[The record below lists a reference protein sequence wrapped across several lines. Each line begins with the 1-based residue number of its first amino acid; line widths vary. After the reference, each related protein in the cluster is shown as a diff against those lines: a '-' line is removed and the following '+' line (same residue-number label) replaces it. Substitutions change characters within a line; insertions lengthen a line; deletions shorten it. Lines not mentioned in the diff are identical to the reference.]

1 MASGKLASLILKIS
15 ANGADAQA
23 EFRKLEKQV
32 GDFGKKMKQLGTN
45 MSTYITAPV
54 VAAGALAVR
63 SANTQI
69 QAESRLLTALKGRKD
84 VQERLIAQAAE
95 LQQRSTY
102 GDEEII
108 AQQAYLAALGLTEA
122 QIGSTISAATQL
134 SAALGIDLNSAV
146 RNLAKTYSGLAGELG
161 ESIPALREL
170 TAEEMKAGG
179 AIAYVNDNYKG
190 FAETAAQ
197 TGMGPLQ
204 QLKNTLGDLAEQFGA
219 ILVPVIQKLAT
230 KLKEIAERFQQLS
243 PRAREVIT
251 TIAAVVAAIGP
262 LIAVVGKLAMGL
274 KTTIALLPALGSA
287 FTTFAATPIGAVVTG
302 LGVVIALL
310 AKARAEIKQTREEF
324 VNWAN
329 DDFYKKGYN
338 MTMAAFGNASD
349 AEVKRALREQEAE
362 YSRLSN
368 ASGKLETEEYERLAK
383 LPGVIAALNDIMSQR
398 SESEPAVVEEVV
410 ELTDTATEAIGIIPQ
425 LEEKIKNLNEALKTA
440 TSESAIAQI
449 NADLAE
455 TNKELQRLKNL
466 QPEKVIQQ
474 VAGIST
480 QGVDLSGLTTA
491 PTLKKGTLLEN
502 VFGKIQGDAYAEQAT
517 KKAEQIAE
525 VNQHIAGVLT
535 NSFANMATALGEG
548 IGELISGGEFNPLQ
562 AFLRLLGETL
572 KQLGSALIA
581 YAVTMKAVQEA
592 LKNVFSNPWI
602 ALAAGAAAIAAGT
615 VLANVAKKPIKL
627 ATGGLAY
634 GPTLAVVGDNPGAS
648 SDPEVVAPL
657 SKLRNYIGGQKL
669 ELVGDISFELSG
681 DSLKAVLNRENVRL
695 STLG

>member
-23 EFRKLEKQV
+23 EFKKLEKQV
-32 GDFGKKMKQLGTN
+32 GDFGKKMKQIGTN

-219 ILVPVIQKLAT
+219 VLVPVIQKLAT

-251 TIAAVVAAIGP
+251 TIAAVVAAVGP
-262 LIAVVGKLAMGL
+262 LLVAGGKFLTLAKGVVAF
-274 KTTIALLPALGSA
+274 LPALAGGFSA
-287 FTTFAATPIGAVVTG
+287 ILGPVAAVTAGIVAATT
-302 LGVVIALL
+302 ALL
-310 AKARAEIKQTREEF
+310 QWKNGAKMTRDEF
-324 VNWAN
+324 IEWAN
-329 DDFYKKGYN
+329 ERGTDKWYN
-338 MTMAAFGNASD
+338 MTMTSFGSASD
-349 AEVKRALREQEAE
+349 AEVKRALREAEADIDALLNGGWHSDNLE
-362 YSRLSN
+362 NVKRLS
-368 ASGKLETEEYERLAK
+368 GT
-383 LPGVIAALNDIMSQR
+383 ITALRDIMSQR

-410 ELTDTATEAIGIIPQ
+410 ELTDTATKAIGLIPQ
-425 LEEKIKNLNEALKTA
+425 LEEKIQNLNEALKAA
-440 TSESAIAQI
+440 TSESAIARI

-466 QPEKVIQQ
+466 QPAKIIQQ

-480 QGVDLSGLTTA
+480 EGVDLSGLTA
-491 PTLKKGTLLEN
+491 PPTLKEGTLLEN
-502 VFGKIQGDAYAEQAT
+502 VFGNIQADAYTAEAE
-517 KKAEQIAE
+517 KKAEEIAE
-525 VNQHIAGVLT
+525 VNNKIKSILSD
-535 NSFANMATALGEG
+535 SFSSLATSLGEG
-548 IGELISGGEFNPLQ
+548 IGNALTGDSFNPLKS
-562 AFLRLLGETL
+562 FLEMFGSLL

-581 YAVTMKAVQEA
+581 YGAALEGFKEA
-592 LKNVFSNPWI
+592 LKSLNPWV
-602 ALAAGAAAIAAGT
+602 AIAAGVAAVAAGT
-615 VLANVAKKPIKL
+615 FVTKIAKKPIKL

-634 GPTLAVVGDNPGAS
+634 GPTLAVVGDNPGAAA
-648 SDPEVVAPL
+648 DPEVVAPL

>member
-15 ANGADAQA
+15 ANGAEA
-23 EFRKLEKQV
+23 EATFKKLERQV
-32 GDFGKKMKQLGTN
+32 GDFGKKMKQIGTT

-219 ILVPVIQKLAT
+219 VLVPVIQKLAT

-251 TIAAVVAAIGP
+251 TIAAVVAAVGP
-262 LIAVVGKLAMGL
+262 LLAVVGKLAMGL
-274 KTTIALLPALGSA
+274 KTFVALLPAVKAGLVSVSLG
-287 FTTFAATPIGAVVTG
+287 P
-302 LGVVIALL
+302 LGVAIAGFTALAGALALVNKEAKSVDEFLKGQGQQRMDEAYDRAILL
-310 AKARAEIKQTREEF
+310 YNKPDISTEELKRVLQDYQGMMNAEANRYVFESGGRMSQKQMDALGVYQGTIK
-324 VNWAN
+324 
-329 DDFYKKGYN
+329 
-338 MTMAAFGNASD
+338 
-349 AEVKRALREQEAE
+349 ALREIIATREAD
-362 YSRLSN
+362 N
-368 ASGKLETEEYERLAK
+368 K
-383 LPGVIAALNDIMSQR
+383 
-398 SESEPAVVEEVV
+398 VVNNS
-410 ELTDTATEAIGIIPQ
+410 IGLIPQ
-425 LEEKIKNLNEALKTA
+425 LEEKIKNLNEALKVA

-480 QGVDLSGLTTA
+480 EGVDLSGLTTA

-502 VFGKIQGDAYAEQAT
+502 VFGKIQGDAYAEEAT

-525 VNQHIAGVLT
+525 ANQHIAGVLT

-548 IGELISGGEFNPLQ
+548 IGELVSGGEFKPLQ

-581 YAVTMKAVQEA
+581 YAVTMEAVQEA
-592 LKNVFSNPWI
+592 LKNVFKNPWI
-602 ALAAGAAAIAAGT
+602 TLAAGVAAIAAGT
-615 VLANVAKKPIKL
+615 ALAKVAQKPIKL

-634 GPTLAVVGDNPGAS
+634 GPTLAVVGDNPGAAA
-648 SDPEVVAPL
+648 DPEVVAPL

>member
-15 ANGADAQA
+15 ANGTEAQA
-23 EFRKLEKQV
+23 EFKKLEKQV
-32 GDFGKKMKQLGTN
+32 GDFGKKMKQIGTN

-63 SANTQI
+63 SASTQI

-102 GDEEII
+102 GDEEVI

-134 SAALGIDLNSAV
+134 SAALDIDLNSAV

-197 TGMGPLQ
+197 TEMGPVQ
-204 QLKNTLGDLAEQFGA
+204 QMMNTLGDLAEQFGA
-219 ILVPVIQKLAT
+219 VLVPVIQKLAT

-251 TIAAVVAAIGP
+251 TIAAVVAAFGP

-274 KTTIALLPALGSA
+274 KTFVALLPAVKAGLVSVSLG
-287 FTTFAATPIGAVVTG
+287 P
-302 LGVVIALL
+302 LGVAIAGFTALAGALALVNKEAKSVDEFLKGQGQQRMDEAYDRAILL
-310 AKARAEIKQTREEF
+310 YNKPDISTEELKRVLQDYQGMMNAEANRYVFESGGRMSQKQMDALGVYQGTIK
-324 VNWAN
+324 
-329 DDFYKKGYN
+329 
-338 MTMAAFGNASD
+338 
-349 AEVKRALREQEAE
+349 ALREIIATREAD
-362 YSRLSN
+362 N
-368 ASGKLETEEYERLAK
+368 K
-383 LPGVIAALNDIMSQR
+383 
-398 SESEPAVVEEVV
+398 VVNNS
-410 ELTDTATEAIGIIPQ
+410 IGLIPQ
-425 LEEKIKNLNEALKTA
+425 LEEKIKNLNEALKAA
-440 TSESAIAQI
+440 TSESAIARI
-449 NADLAE
+449 NADIAE
-455 TNKELQRLKNL
+455 ANKELQRLKNL

-480 QGVDLSGLTTA
+480 EGVDLSGLTTA
-491 PTLKKGTLLEN
+491 PMLKKGTLLEN
-502 VFGKIQGDAYAEQAT
+502 VFGKIQGDAYAEEAT

-525 VNQHIAGVLT
+525 ANQHIAGVLT
-535 NSFANMATALGEG
+535 NSFTNMATALGEG

-602 ALAAGAAAIAAGT
+602 TLAAGVAAIAAGT
-615 VLANVAKKPIKL
+615 ALAKVAQKPIKL

-634 GPTLAVVGDNPGAS
+634 GPTLAVVGDNPGAAA
-648 SDPEVVAPL
+648 DPEVVAPL

>member
-15 ANGADAQA
+15 ANGTEAQA
-23 EFRKLEKQV
+23 EFRKLERQV
-32 GDFGKKMKQLGTN
+32 GDFGKKMKQIGTT

-170 TAEEMKAGG
+170 TTEEMKAGG

-251 TIAAVVAAIGP
+251 TIAAVVAAVGP
-262 LIAVVGKLAMGL
+262 LLVAGGKFLTLAKGVVAF
-274 KTTIALLPALGSA
+274 LPALAGGFSA
-287 FTTFAATPIGAVVTG
+287 ILGPVAAVTAGIVAATT
-302 LGVVIALL
+302 ALL
-310 AKARAEIKQTREEF
+310 QWKNGAKMTRDEF
-324 VNWAN
+324 IEWVNERGTDKW
-329 DDFYKKGYN
+329 YN
-338 MTMAAFGNASD
+338 MTMTSFGSASD
-349 AEVKRALREQEAE
+349 AEVKRALREAEAGIDALLNGGWHSDNLE
-362 YSRLSN
+362 N
-368 ASGKLETEEYERLAK
+368 AKRLA
-383 LPGVIAALNDIMSQR
+383 GTITALRDIMSQR

-410 ELTDTATEAIGIIPQ
+410 ELTDTATKAIGLIPQ
-425 LEEKIKNLNEALKTA
+425 LEEKIKNLNEALKAA
-440 TSESAIAQI
+440 TSESQIAQI

-455 TNKELQRLKNL
+455 TNKELQRLKDL
-466 QPEKVIQQ
+466 QPAKIIQQ

-480 QGVDLSGLTTA
+480 QGVDLSGLTA
-491 PTLKKGTLLEN
+491 SPTLKEGTLLEN

-535 NSFANMATALGEG
+535 NSFSNMATALGEG

-562 AFLRLLGETL
+562 AFLRLLSETL

-592 LKNVFSNPWI
+592 LKNVFKNPWI
-602 ALAAGAAAIAAGT
+602 ALAAGVAAITAGT

-634 GPTLAVVGDNPGAS
+634 GPTLAVVGDNPGAAA
-648 SDPEVVAPL
+648 DPEVVAPL

>member
-15 ANGADAQA
+15 ANGAEA
-23 EFRKLEKQV
+23 EATFKKLERQV
-32 GDFGKKMKQLGTN
+32 GDFGKKMKQIGTN

-251 TIAAVVAAIGP
+251 TIAAVVAAAGP
-262 LIAVVGKLAMGL
+262 LLVAGGKFLTLAKGVVAF
-274 KTTIALLPALGSA
+274 LPALAGG
-287 FTTFAATPIGAVVTG
+287 FTAILGPVAAVTAGIVAATT
-302 LGVVIALL
+302 ALL
-310 AKARAEIKQTREEF
+310 QWKNGAKMTRDEF
-324 VNWAN
+324 IEWAN
-329 DDFYKKGYN
+329 ERGTDKWYN
-338 MTMAAFGNASD
+338 MTMTSFGSASD
-349 AEVKRALREQEAE
+349 AEVKRALREAEADIDALLNGGWHSDNLE
-362 YSRLSN
+362 NVKRLS
-368 ASGKLETEEYERLAK
+368 GT
-383 LPGVIAALNDIMSQR
+383 ITALRDIMSQR

-410 ELTDTATEAIGIIPQ
+410 ELTDTATEAIGLIPQ
-425 LEEKIKNLNEALKTA
+425 LEEKIKNLNEALKAA
-440 TSESAIAQI
+440 TSESAIARI

-480 QGVDLSGLTTA
+480 EGVDLSGLTTA

-502 VFGKIQGDAYAEQAT
+502 VFGKIQGDAYAEEAT

-525 VNQHIAGVLT
+525 ANQHIAGVLT

-548 IGELISGGEFNPLQ
+548 IGELVSGGEFKPLQ

-592 LKNVFSNPWI
+592 LKNVFKNPWI
-602 ALAAGAAAIAAGT
+602 TLAAGVAAIAAGT
-615 VLANVAKKPIKL
+615 YLANFAKKPIKL

-634 GPTLAVVGDNPGAS
+634 GPTLAVVGDNPGAAA
-648 SDPEVVAPL
+648 DPEVVAPL

-681 DSLKAVLNRENVRL
+681 NSLKALLDRENVRL
-695 STLG
+695 LTLG

>member
-15 ANGADAQA
+15 ANGTEAQA
-23 EFRKLEKQV
+23 EFRKLERQV
-32 GDFGKKMKQLGTN
+32 GDFGKKMKQVGTT

-219 ILVPVIQKLAT
+219 VLVPVIQKLAT

-251 TIAAVVAAIGP
+251 TIAAVVAALGP
-262 LIAVVGKLAMGL
+262 LIAVMGKLAMGL
-274 KTTIALLPALGSA
+274 KTFVALIPAVKAGLVSVSLG
-287 FTTFAATPIGAVVTG
+287 P
-302 LGVVIALL
+302 LGVAIAGFTALAGALTLVNKEAKSVDEFLKGQGQRRMDEAYDRAMLL
-310 AKARAEIKQTREEF
+310 YNKPDISTEELKRSLQDYQEMMNADANRYVFESGGRMSQKQMDDLGVYQGTIK
-324 VNWAN
+324 
-329 DDFYKKGYN
+329 
-338 MTMAAFGNASD
+338 
-349 AEVKRALREQEAE
+349 ALREIIATREAD
-362 YSRLSN
+362 N
-368 ASGKLETEEYERLAK
+368 K
-383 LPGVIAALNDIMSQR
+383 
-398 SESEPAVVEEVV
+398 VVNNS
-410 ELTDTATEAIGIIPQ
+410 IGLIPQ
-425 LEEKIKNLNEALKTA
+425 LEEKIKNLNEALKAA
-440 TSESAIAQI
+440 TSESQIAQI

-455 TNKELQRLKNL
+455 TNKELQRLKDL
-466 QPEKVIQQ
+466 QPAKIIQQ

-480 QGVDLSGLTTA
+480 EGVDLSGLTA
-491 PTLKKGTLLEN
+491 PPTLKEGTLLEN
-502 VFGKIQGDAYAEQAT
+502 VFGKIQGDAYAAEAT

-535 NSFANMATALGEG
+535 NSFSNMATALGEG
-548 IGELISGGEFNPLQ
+548 IGELISGGDFNPLQ

-592 LKNVFSNPWI
+592 LKDVFKNPWI
-602 ALAAGAAAIAAGT
+602 TLAAGVAAIAAGT
-615 VLANVAKKPIKL
+615 ALAKIAQKPIKL

-634 GPTLAVVGDNPGAS
+634 GPTLAVVGDNPGAAA
-648 SDPEVVAPL
+648 DPEVVAPL

>member
-15 ANGADAQA
+15 ANGADAQK
-23 EFRKLEKQV
+23 EFRKLERQV
-32 GDFGKKMKQLGTN
+32 GDFGKKMKQIGTN

-219 ILVPVIQKLAT
+219 VLVPVIQKLAT

-251 TIAAVVAAIGP
+251 TIAAVVAALGP
-262 LIAVVGKLAMGL
+262 LIAVGGKLLMGL
-274 KTTIALLPALGSA
+274 KTFVALLPAVKAGLVSVSLG
-287 FTTFAATPIGAVVTG
+287 P
-302 LGVVIALL
+302 LGVAIAGFTALAGALTLVNKEAKSVDEFLKGQGQRRMDEAYDRAMLL
-310 AKARAEIKQTREEF
+310 YNKPDISTEELKRSLQDYQEMMNADANRYTFESGGRMSQKQMDDLGVYQGTIK
-324 VNWAN
+324 
-329 DDFYKKGYN
+329 
-338 MTMAAFGNASD
+338 
-349 AEVKRALREQEAE
+349 ALREIIATREAD
-362 YSRLSN
+362 N
-368 ASGKLETEEYERLAK
+368 K
-383 LPGVIAALNDIMSQR
+383 
-398 SESEPAVVEEVV
+398 VVNNS
-410 ELTDTATEAIGIIPQ
+410 IGLIPQ
-425 LEEKIKNLNEALKTA
+425 LEEKIKNLNEALKAA
-440 TSESAIAQI
+440 TSESAIARI

-480 QGVDLSGLTTA
+480 EGVDLSGLTA
-491 PTLKKGTLLEN
+491 PPTLKEGTLLEN

-535 NSFANMATALGEG
+535 NSFSNMATALGEG
-548 IGELISGGEFNPLQ
+548 IGELISGGNFNPLQ
-562 AFLRLLGETL
+562 AFLRLLSETL

-592 LKNVFSNPWI
+592 LKSVFANPWI

-615 VLANVAKKPIKL
+615 ALAKVAQKPIKL

-634 GPTLAVVGDNPGAS
+634 GPTLAVVGDNPGAAA
-648 SDPEVVAPL
+648 DPEVVAPL

>member
-15 ANGADAQA
+15 ANGAEA
-23 EFRKLEKQV
+23 EATFKKLERQV
-32 GDFGKKMKQLGTN
+32 GDFGKKMKQIGTT

-219 ILVPVIQKLAT
+219 VLVPVIQKLAT

-251 TIAAVVAAIGP
+251 TIAAVVAAVGP
-262 LIAVVGKLAMGL
+262 LLVVGGKLLAAL

-287 FTTFAATPIGAVVTG
+287 FTALAATPIGATVTALGLVVG
-302 LGVVIALL
+302 LL
-310 AKARAEIKQTREEF
+310 AKARTEAKQTREEF
-324 VNWAN
+324 IKWAN
-329 DDFYKKGYN
+329 DDYYKKGYN
-338 MTMAAFGNASD
+338 MTMTAFGSASE

-383 LPGVIAALNDIMSQR
+383 LPGVIAALNDILSKR
-398 SESEPAVVEEVV
+398 TETPVAEVVNEVVVETQKA
-410 ELTDTATEAIGIIPQ
+410 LPLIPQ
-425 LEEKIKNLNEALKTA
+425 LEKRLQGLNEQLSAA
-440 TSESAIAQI
+440 TSESQIARI

-480 QGVDLSGLTTA
+480 EGVDLSGLTTA

-502 VFGKIQGDAYAEQAT
+502 VFGKIQGDAYAEEAT
-517 KKAEQIAE
+517 RKAEQIAE
-525 VNQHIAGVLT
+525 VNNNIKNILS
-535 NSFANMATALGEG
+535 NSFADIATSLGQN
-548 IGELISGGEFNPLQ
+548 IGGAFTGEEFNPLKS
-562 AFLRLLGETL
+562 FLLTLGSFLT
-572 KQLGSALIA
+572 QLGTALIA
-581 YAVTMKAVQEA
+581 YGAALKGFKEA
-592 LKNVFSNPWI
+592 LKSLNPWVAI
-602 ALAAGAAAIAAGT
+602 GAGIAA
-615 VLANVAKKPIKL
+615 VAMGALVTNKAQNIKPIKL

-634 GPTLAVVGDNPGAS
+634 GPTLAVVGDNPGAAA
-648 SDPEVVAPL
+648 DPEVVAPL

-669 ELVGDISFELSG
+669 ELIGDISFELSG

>member
-15 ANGADAQA
+15 ANGTEAQA
-23 EFRKLEKQV
+23 EFRKLERQV
-32 GDFGKKMKQLGTN
+32 GDFGKKMKQIGTT

-204 QLKNTLGDLAEQFGA
+204 QLRNTLGDLAEQFGA

-251 TIAAVVAAIGP
+251 TIAAVVAAVGP
-262 LIAVVGKLAMGL
+262 LLVVGGKLLTAL

-287 FTTFAATPIGAVVTG
+287 FTALSATPIGATVTALGLVVG
-302 LGVVIALL
+302 LL
-310 AKARAEIKQTREEF
+310 AKARTEAKQTREEF
-324 VNWAN
+324 IKWAN
-329 DDFYKKGYN
+329 DDYYKKGYN
-338 MTMAAFGNASD
+338 MTMTAFGSASD

-368 ASGKLETEEYERLAK
+368 ASGKLKAEEYERLAK
-383 LPGVIAALNDIMSQR
+383 LPGVIAALNDILSKR
-398 SESEPAVVEEVV
+398 TETPVAEVV
-410 ELTDTATEAIGIIPQ
+410 NEIVNNTKPAIGLIPQ

-440 TSESAIAQI
+440 TSESQIAQI

-455 TNKELQRLKNL
+455 TNKELQRLKDL
-466 QPEKVIQQ
+466 QPAKIIQQ

-480 QGVDLSGLTTA
+480 EGVDLSGLTA
-491 PTLKKGTLLEN
+491 PPTLKEGTLLEN

-535 NSFANMATALGEG
+535 NSFSNMATALGEG
-548 IGELISGGEFNPLQ
+548 IGELISGGNFNPLQ
-562 AFLRLLGETL
+562 AFLRLLSETL

-592 LKNVFSNPWI
+592 LKSVFANPWI

-615 VLANVAKKPIKL
+615 ALAKVAQKPIKL

-634 GPTLAVVGDNPGAS
+634 GPTLAVVGDNPGAAA
-648 SDPEVVAPL
+648 DPEVVAPL

>member
-15 ANGADAQA
+15 ANGAEA
-23 EFRKLEKQV
+23 EATFKKLERQV
-32 GDFGKKMKQLGTN
+32 GDFGKKMKQIGTT

-219 ILVPVIQKLAT
+219 VLVPVIQKLAT

-251 TIAAVVAAIGP
+251 TIAAVVAAVGP
-262 LIAVVGKLAMGL
+262 LLVVGGKLLAAL

-287 FTTFAATPIGAVVTG
+287 FTALAATPIGATVTALGLVVG
-302 LGVVIALL
+302 LL
-310 AKARAEIKQTREEF
+310 AKARTEAKQTR
-324 VNWAN
+324 V
-329 DDFYKKGYN
+329 
-338 MTMAAFGNASD
+338 
-349 AEVKRALREQEAE
+349 LQ
-362 YSRLSN
+362 
-368 ASGKLETEEYERLAK
+368 ERLQYD
-383 LPGVIAALNDIMSQR
+383 NDCLWECVGSRSQ
-398 SESEPAVVEEVV
+398 EGPA
-410 ELTDTATEAIGIIPQ
+410 
-425 LEEKIKNLNEALKTA
+425 
-440 TSESAIAQI
+440 
-449 NADLAE
+449 
-455 TNKELQRLKNL
+455 R
-466 QPEKVIQQ
+466 
-474 VAGIST
+474 AG
-480 QGVDLSGLTTA
+480 G
-491 PTLKKGTLLEN
+491 
-502 VFGKIQGDAYAEQAT
+502 
-517 KKAEQIAE
+517 
-525 VNQHIAGVLT
+525 
-535 NSFANMATALGEG
+535 
-548 IGELISGGEFNPLQ
+548 
-562 AFLRLLGETL
+562 
-572 KQLGSALIA
+572 
-581 YAVTMKAVQEA
+581 
-592 LKNVFSNPWI
+592 
-602 ALAAGAAAIAAGT
+602 
-615 VLANVAKKPIKL
+615 
-627 ATGGLAY
+627 
-634 GPTLAVVGDNPGAS
+634 
-648 SDPEVVAPL
+648 
-657 SKLRNYIGGQKL
+657 
-669 ELVGDISFELSG
+669 
-681 DSLKAVLNRENVRL
+681 
-695 STLG
+695 